1 MVCKDC
7 VNRTEFGA
15 EAFGKNGHYASHA
28 RCFVWGCETCRD
40 SCGCKFHETD
50 PAKRVS
56 DTNAPEYEM
65 QVNVHDFKASFGTCQ
80 ILTAYAKGDWY
91 RGCRFDIRCGCGAYS
106 QPSWWGGQTYET
118 EQKAINAELDL
129 LMHYVKGQEN
139 AEKYI
144 EFLKACKFETRQL
157 DLF

>member
-1 MVCKDC
+1 MSV
-7 VNRTEFGA
+7 RSTAFGA

-50 PAKRVS
+50 PAKRVP
-56 DTNAPEYEM
+56 DTNAPEYKM

-106 QPSWWGGQTYET
+106 RPSWWGGQTYET
-118 EQKAINAELDL
+118 EQKAINAQLDSL
-129 LMHYVKGQEN
+129 IHYVKGQDN
-139 AEKYI
+139 DGKYI
-144 EFLKACKFETRQL
+144 DFLKACKFEQRQL
-157 DLF
+157 SLF